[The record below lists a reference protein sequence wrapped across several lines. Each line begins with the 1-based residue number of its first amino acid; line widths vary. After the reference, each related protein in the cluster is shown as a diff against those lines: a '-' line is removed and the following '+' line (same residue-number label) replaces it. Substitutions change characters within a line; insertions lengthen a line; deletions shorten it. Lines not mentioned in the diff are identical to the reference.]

1 MKTLTSKFKGLMI
14 FGMTLGMIVSA
25 SVVAIFCQENAMAG
39 EIAKVDDLVITSE
52 TVAAAMKALGP
63 QGEMVAANPEL
74 RKRFVDHMINSA
86 LIARKAKADGFE
98 KDAKFQARLA
108 DVTSQLLAG
117 EYLDRSIEKKTG
129 DKETRAWFEKN
140 KKLFSKKE
148 IHAKHILC
156 EDEPTAKK
164 ALEEATKKPGEF
176 DKIAQKYSKD
186 KSVDLGF
193 FGHGRMVPEF
203 EAVAFATKPQTIAD
217 KPVKTTFGWHVIYVI
232 ETRGEENVAF
242 ESIRT
247 EVSRRYRQS
256 LQEEIV
262 HELRA
267 KSKIAINEQNLKEIK
282 LP

>member
-1 MKTLTSKFKGLMI
+1 MRKFRHCTNKIIFTAAFVASMTS
-14 FGMTLGMIVSA
+14 VS
-25 SVVAIFCQENAMAG
+25 SRDVLAG
-39 EIAKVDDLVITSE
+39 EIAKVDDMVITTE
-52 TVAAAMKALGP
+52 TVTAAMKALGP

-74 RKRFVDHMINSA
+74 RKRFVDHIINSA
-86 LIARKAKADGFE
+86 LIARKARAEGFE
-98 KDAKFQARLA
+98 KDPRFQARLA
-108 DVTSQLLAG
+108 DVTLQLLAG
-117 EYLDRSIEKKTG
+117 EYLDRAIEKKTG

-156 EDEPTAKK
+156 DDEATAKK
-164 ALEEATKKPGEF
+164 ALDEALKKPADF

-193 FGHGRMVPEF
+193 FGRGRMAPEF
-203 EAVAFATKPQTIAD
+203 EEAAYAIKPQTIGE
-217 KPVKTTFGWHVIYVI
+217 KPIKTTFGWHVIYVI
-232 ETRGEENVAF
+232 ETRGEETVAF
-242 ESIRT
+242 ESVKP
-247 EVSRRYRQS
+247 EVTRRYRQS
-256 LQEEIV
+256 LQEGIV

>member
-86 LIARKAKADGFE
+86 LIARKAKAEGFE

-140 KKLFSKKE
+140 KKLFSKTE
-148 IHAKHILC
+148 VHAKHILC
-156 EDEPTAKK
+156 EDEATAKK
-164 ALEEATKKPGEF
+164 ALDEATKKPAEF
-176 DKIAQKYSKD
+176 DQISKKYSKD
-186 KSVDLGF
+186 KTVDLGF
-193 FGHGRMVPEF
+193 FGRGRMVPEF
-203 EAVAFATKPQTIAD
+203 DAAAFSMKPQTIGD
-217 KPVKTTFGWHVIYVI
+217 KPVKTTFGWHVIYVL
-232 ETRGEENVAF
+232 ETRGEDAVAF
-242 ESIRT
+242 DSVKA
-247 EVSRRYRQS
+247 EVARRYRQS
-256 LQEEIV
+256 LQEDIV
-262 HELRA
+262 HELRG